1 MKDVS
6 DLIAAID
13 YKISLLLESNSN
25 LKKQVLALSK
35 EKESLQEKLQLLN
48 KEYDDV
54 KKQNHF
60 LILNKGVSN
69 KQGSEEAKKNI
80 NDFIQEIDRCIA
92 LLNE

>member
-6 DLIAAID
+6 DLVAAIE
-13 YKISLLLESNSN
+13 YKISLLLKSNSDLN
-25 LKKQVLALSK
+25 NQVSALSK
-35 EKESLQEKLQLLN
+35 EKESLQEKLDLLN
-48 KEYDDV
+48 KEFEDV
-54 KKQNHF
+54 KKQNQF
-60 LILNKGVSN
+60 LVLNKGVSN